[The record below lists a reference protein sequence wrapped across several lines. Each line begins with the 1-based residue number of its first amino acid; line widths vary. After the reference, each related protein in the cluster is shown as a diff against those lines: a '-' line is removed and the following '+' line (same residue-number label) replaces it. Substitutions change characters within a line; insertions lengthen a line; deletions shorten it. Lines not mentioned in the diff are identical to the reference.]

1 MPAAIV
7 VLLVV
12 VWLLVFLITRY
23 VSLASIVA
31 AAALPLLTLW
41 GSWFHG
47 RIQDGT
53 WNKPLFVF
61 SLVIA
66 ILAIWKH
73 RTNIQRL
80 PRGHRTPLHPQAEI
94 RRCLTSNSPPPPSS
108 APAPSARRWR
118 SCSPPN
124 SNPSSSSAAIRQ
136 TADTINREHR
146 NPHYLSEIQLP
157 ENVRASIDSADAL
170 SHPLI
175 IFAVPT
181 SATRGNGPEA
191 RRRRSVRRN
200 PAAFLRQ
207 GHREI
212 HRRPD
217 EPDSARGIPGQS
229 DRRRYPDLTTPRK
242 SPPTWPPAPSSAPKT
257 TTSPSAFRNFS
268 HFPHFRS
275 YTSDDLAGI
284 EFGGAVKN
292 VYAIAAGMA
301 HGLGLGDN
309 AVAALVTRALAEMT
323 RLGIALGGRMETF
336 SGLSGVGDLIV
347 TCFSEHSRNHRVGLA
362 LGGGKTLEEAVAA
375 LGMVAEGVPNTLS
388 IHEAARRVGVRTPI
402 IDGVYSI
409 LYEGKSVPLAMRELL
424 TRDPR
429 PEKE

>member
-1 MPAAIV
+1 MSE
-7 VLLVV
+7 
-12 VWLLVFLITRY
+12 FKFT
-23 VSLASIVA
+23 
-31 AAALPLLTLW
+31 
-41 GSWFHG
+41 
-47 RIQDGT
+47 
-53 WNKPLFVF
+53 
-61 SLVIA
+61 
-66 ILAIWKH
+66 
-73 RTNIQRL
+73 
-80 PRGHRTPLHPQAEI
+80 
-94 RRCLTSNSPPPPSS
+94 
-108 APAPSARRWR
+108 
-118 SCSPPN
+118 
-124 SNPSSSSAAIRQ
+124 SAAILGSGSFGTSIAKLLAPKLESVVLIGRDPE

-146 NPHYLSEIQLP
+146 NPHYLSKVRLP
-157 ENVRASIDSADAL
+157 ENVRASVAPEDAL

-181 SATRGNGPEA
+181 SATRQMALTLAKAGLSPATPLLSCAKGIEKSTGDRMSEILREVFPDNPIAALSGPNHAEEIA
-191 RRRRSVRRN
+191 ADMATCAVIGSEDHGLAVRLQEL
-200 PAAFLRQ
+200 F
-207 GHREI
+207 
-212 HRRPD
+212 
-217 EPDSARGIPGQS
+217 
-229 DRRRYPDLTTPRK
+229 T
-242 SPPTWPPAPSSAPKT
+242 
-257 TTSPSAFRNFS
+257 
-268 HFPHFRS
+268 FPHFRS

-323 RLGIALGGRMETF
+323 RLGTALGGRIETF

-362 LGGGKTLEEAVAA
+362 LGEGKTLEEAVAA

-429 PEKE
+429 PEHS